1 MQTMFDVVLA
11 RARTEAALGHEASA
25 ADAAKM
31 QLLTVQAP
39 ELLPFVEHERVKLA
53 GLLAQHGR
61 ACLEDGRFA
70 EAESWLQVGVSAIEG
85 ATAAGNAGSAT
96 SKSSAA
102 PAAAMRQKL
111 LLSLAT
117 CVIEQL
123 ALQVGG
129 GKVMT
134 PLAGPAAAAALRAAA
149 YVHAAAG
156 EGTTEG
162 RTALSKASALTNR
175 PFSCK
180 QAFPHLTLSPTTIDS
195 CAASPATW
203 TVRSS
208 MLRT

>member
-1 MQTMFDVVLA
+1 MQTIFDVVLA

-70 EAESWLQVGVSAIEG
+70 EAESWLQAGVSAIEG
-85 ATAAGNAGSAT
+85 ATAAGNVGSAT

-134 PLAGPAAAAALRAAA
+134 PLAAAAALRAAA

-180 QAFPHLTLSPTTIDS
+180 QAFLHLTLSPTTIDS